1 MLLVLLL
8 TLGNS
13 VFGAAD
19 TARMYY
25 EERAGRVTH
34 RNLLLSVGLVSAT
47 AGLIG
52 GMPLCHWSEGVTAYY
67 RLGARTGGA
76 NLMIGGVL
84 LLLAVFLGGK
94 ALPYL
99 GLIPYPVLG
108 VLLEFVGAQHAFL
121 ARRVTGVREVVVV
134 LLIGL
139 TTLYLGN
146 LGIAF
151 GLGIT
156 LHYLLRWLARPQSA

>member
-1 MLLVLLL
+1 M
-8 TLGNS
+8 
-13 VFGAAD
+13 
-19 TARMYY
+19 
-25 EERAGRVTH
+25 
-34 RNLLLSVGLVSAT
+34 
-47 AGLIG
+47 
-52 GMPLCHWSEGVTAYY
+52 
-67 RLGARTGGA
+67 
-76 NLMIGGVL
+76 
-84 LLLAVFLGGK
+84 
-94 ALPYL
+94 
-99 GLIPYPVLG
+99 
-108 VLLEFVGAQHAFL
+108 LLEFVGAQHAFL